1 MISGL
6 CLSPVAELLR
16 KLTNPEKE
24 RRIRGQTQRSKTYQ
38 TKQPQRHKETR
49 NSR

>member
-1 MISGL
+1 MIRGL
-6 CLSPVAELLR
+6 WLSPVAELLR

-24 RRIRGQTQRSKTYQ
+24 RRIRGQTQRSKTYR
-38 TKQPQRHKETR
+38 TKTEHRHKETR